1 LKARVAPAG
10 DRHEILRPGLTWMLA
25 ALLCLPAV
33 ARAAP
38 SDDIRDTT
46 DRIIKVLTDPELKPS
61 EKTKER
67 RAEIRKVVGQRF
79 NFAEMARRSL
89 ATHWLERTPEQRDE
103 FVRIFTDLVEY
114 SYVEKIEQFGGEKIQ
129 YAGESIDADQAT
141 VRTKL
146 FTRKDVP
153 ISIDY
158 RLLNMGGRWQVY
170 DVLIDGVSLVNE
182 YRTQFNKIVLT
193 KSYEE
198 LVRTMKVKRLSQG
211 LEAQGV
217 SSK

>member
-1 LKARVAPAG
+1 MKAGVASR
-10 DRHEILRPGLTWMLA
+10 DDKHEILASGMIWALA
-25 ALLCLPAV
+25 GLLCLPAG
-33 ARAAP
+33 AWATP

-46 DRIIKVLTDPELKPS
+46 DQIIKVLTDPELKPA

-67 RAEIRKVVGQRF
+67 RAEIRKVVGNRF

-103 FVRIFTDLVEY
+103 FVRIFTDLVEQ
-114 SYVEKIEQFGGEKIQ
+114 SYVEKIERFGGEKIQ

-146 FTRKDVP
+146 VTRKDVP

-158 RLLNMGGRWQVY
+158 RLLDIGGRWQVY
-170 DVLIDGVSLVNE
+170 DVLIDGVSLINE
-182 YRTQFNKIVLT
+182 YRTQFNKIVRT

-198 LVRTMKVKRLSQG
+198 LVRTMKVKRLSQD
-211 LEAQGV
+211 LEGQGG